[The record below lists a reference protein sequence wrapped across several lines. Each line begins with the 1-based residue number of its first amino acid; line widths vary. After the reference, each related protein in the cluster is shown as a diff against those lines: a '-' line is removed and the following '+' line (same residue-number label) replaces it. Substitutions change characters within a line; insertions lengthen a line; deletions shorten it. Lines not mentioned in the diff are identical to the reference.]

1 MKNSLAHFHFPTIRD
16 ISHTHYLITHS
27 SHSFFFSSYMFII
40 LLSIVMMNRN
50 VIWHQFLHILFS
62 HDIRTWFAH
71 PYGFMSYRSMEFL
84 PLYKAFTLSVQGKYG
99 KCTRVYKG
107 TCLEGFQMI
116 LRNSLAHFLFPSMRD
131 IPHTYWF
138 IMCNPCILFYC
149 VHVHSISYPTN
160 DKYEMKLGSNFPSFR

>member
-1 MKNSLAHFHFPTIRD
+1 
-16 ISHTHYLITHS
+16 
-27 SHSFFFSSYMFII
+27 
-40 LLSIVMMNRN
+40 
-50 VIWHQFLHILFS
+50 
-62 HDIRTWFAH
+62 
-71 PYGFMSYRSMEFL
+71 MEFL

-116 LRNSLAHFLFPSMRD
+116 LRNSLTHFLFPSMRD